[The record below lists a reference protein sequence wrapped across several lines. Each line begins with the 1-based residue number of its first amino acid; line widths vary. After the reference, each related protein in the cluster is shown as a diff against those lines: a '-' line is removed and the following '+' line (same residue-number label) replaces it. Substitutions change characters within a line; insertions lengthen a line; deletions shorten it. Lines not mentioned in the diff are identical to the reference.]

1 MLVDITNVG
10 VIWARRLRPIEESP
24 CPSATLAPSCQ
35 SDEEITIFDSTGIA
49 LQDVAAAAFLY
60 DKAQQ
65 QGFGSILTTWEM
77 GILSWLSVCVSR
89 E

>member
-1 MLVDITNVG
+1 M
-10 VIWARRLRPIEESP
+10 
-24 CPSATLAPSCQ
+24 
-35 SDEEITIFDSTGIA
+35 GIA